1 MTVNGVIFQRRADGL
16 WAWREGRE
24 YQGVDGDD
32 WSEPIIAF
40 IVDIGKFQKTGEEPS
55 EL

>member
-24 YQGVDGDD
+24 YRGVDGDD
-32 WSEPIIAF
+32 
-40 IVDIGKFQKTGEEPS
+40 
-55 EL
+55 